1 MRHMRYLLGTFALFV
16 GLFAGCFAAFNSLQG
31 TFYVSN
37 SRYISVRNPALVQK
51 LTAYSELKGK
61 AWNLLSRDRLL
72 SEAFPIKEEKRTG
85 FVFGHFITQDAEG
98 KKYFACDL
106 YDKIQLSFIADGVV
120 EGGEFTRMKVE
131 APCHA
136 SKDLNTLEPVWIPSP
151 SSASEPSAVK
161 ISYSN
166 LPSEM
171 PREWVLEE
179 IQLSHDS
186 KVGISVHPKRPMTIS
201 W

>member
-1 MRHMRYLLGTFALFV
+1 MA
-16 GLFAGCFAAFNSLQG
+16 GLVAGCFAAFNSMQG

-51 LTAYSELKGK
+51 AQDFSQLKGK

-72 SEAFPIKEEKRTG
+72 AEAFSINEEKRTG
-85 FVFGHFITQDAEG
+85 FVFGHFITQDGVG

-106 YDKIQLSFIADGVV
+106 YNKIQLSFVAEGVM
-120 EGGEFTRMKVE
+120 EGGEFAKMKVE

-136 SKDLNTLEPVWIPSP
+136 SKDLNTLEPVWIPTP
-151 SSASEPSAVK
+151 SFGLESSNVK
-161 ISYSN
+161 VSFTN

-171 PREWVLEE
+171 PREWILEE
-179 IQLSHDS
+179 VQLAHDS
-186 KVGISVHPKRPMTIS
+186 IVGISVRPIRPMS
-201 W
+201 LKW

>member
-1 MRHMRYLLGTFALFV
+1 MLA
-16 GLFAGCFAAFNSLQG
+16 GLVAGCHTAFNSMQG

-51 LTAYSELKGK
+51 WTAYSELKGK

-72 SEAFPIKEEKRTG
+72 AEAFPIKEESRTG
-85 FVFGHFITQDAEG
+85 FVFGHFITQDADG

-106 YDKIQLSFIADGVV
+106 YNKIQLTFVAEGVM
-120 EGGEFTRMKVE
+120 EGGEFAKMKVE

-136 SKDLNTLEPVWIPSP
+136 SKDLNTLEPVWIPAP
-151 SSASEPSAVK
+151 SFNSESTNVNV
-161 ISYSN
+161 SYTN

-179 IQLSHDS
+179 VQLAHDS
-186 KVGISVHPKRPMTIS
+186 KVGISVRPIRPMSLT